1 LPSRPRQSPVRPPTF
16 IRPQLYRI
24 FSLNPCVDSILL
36 SSISARL
43 LDQHGQATNSPL
55 SMPFQPKQHSI
66 DFEVLQNHFHLP
78 MAVVAKKFD
87 VCLTFF
93 KKICRQHGIKR
104 WPYRKLR
111 SLEKKITTLAERV
124 EDRAE
129 VHLTK
134 LNDQLTQLRGLKTY
148 DNYFASEHVAILED
162 RSEGEHNLAHSE
174 SEDRASTSRREP
186 QEDAIAFDPCSA
198 LAQLAA
204 CSFQQDTRG
213 SGDSDATMNDS
224 SDDTSAQ
231 SQKGTW
237 YPAKRVK
244 RDHNDRLVKAE
255 QPETDS
261 RTAPHYNPMSIE
273 TLLRGATSAFKVEEA
288 V

>member
-1 LPSRPRQSPVRPPTF
+1 
-16 IRPQLYRI
+16 
-24 FSLNPCVDSILL
+24 
-36 SSISARL
+36 
-43 LDQHGQATNSPL
+43 
-55 SMPFQPKQHSI
+55 MPFQPKQHSI

-148 DNYFASEHVAILED
+148 DNYFASEHVAISLEEH
-162 RSEGEHNLAHSE
+162 SEGEHNQTNSE
-174 SEDRASTSRREP
+174 RNDRLASTSHREP
-186 QEDAIAFDPCSA
+186 QAAGIVFDPCSA

-204 CSFQQDTRG
+204 CSFEQDTRG
-213 SGDSDATMNDS
+213 PQIKRGQTLIGMGLASEEDSDATMNDS
-224 SDDTSAQ
+224 SDDTSAL

-244 RDHNDRLVKAE
+244 REHHGTIVKAE
-255 QPETDS
+255 QSAMDCYQVRPS
-261 RTAPHYNPMSIE
+261 FNPMSIE
-273 TLLRGATSAFKVEEA
+273 TLLRGATNDLKVEQSM
-288 V
+288 